1 MKLLWPRALSAA
13 PRFST
18 TYDRVRESVNTKGR
32 TEPRPFNKYARLF
45 SYADSMPLRS
55 LGGKHPL
62 FEHRQPL
69 PHRAVHHRVA
79 NPHDQPAKNGRI
91 LRNVR
96 DDALPKHPR
105 KLTRQRILFRLGGLA
120 GDGDVRVQTVFGL
133 VDERLV
139 FGRYGRNEHLTAL
152 LDHRV
157 DVSQEKRWDPFPECL
172 LHDLDLL
179 RGSELRRRQE
189 TPQRFI
195 IVHTGCDCVDKLSPL
210 LDTPA
215 LLRQRQECLGVV
227 TA

>member
-133 VDERLV
+133 VDGRLV

-152 LDHRV
+152 LDHSLDVAQEQPWNLLSQRV
-157 DVSQEKRWDPFPECL
+157 LQHS
-172 LHDLDLL
+172 DLVRGREL
-179 RGSELRRRQE
+179 RGLEE
-189 TPQRFI
+189 TPQRF
-195 IVHTGCDCVDKLSPL
+195 VVAHGVRDCVEERTPL
-210 LDTPA
+210 LDVPA
-215 LLRQRQECLGVV
+215 FLG
-227 TA
+227 